1 MSDRQGSL
9 PDGLSSRDR
18 YVSLTTFRRDGTPVP
33 TPVWFAPL
41 DDGRLAVVTDAEAG
55 KRKRLRNDPRCTVA
69 ACDVR
74 GRVHGPAI
82 AARAEVV
89 DDASAMRPGLLALGA
104 RYGPPWWAFNLG
116 RRLRRRPDH
125 EGRVLLL
132 LTLEG

>member
-1 MSDRQGSL
+1 MARPAGSM
-9 PDGLSSRDR
+9 PGGLSPRDR
-18 YVSLTTFRRDGTPVP
+18 YVSLTTFRRDGTPVA

-41 DDGRLAVVTDAEAG
+41 GDGRLAIVTDAEAG

-74 GRVHGPAI
+74 GNVHGPAI

-89 DDASAMRPGLLALGA
+89 DEPAAMRPGLLALGA
-104 RYGPPWWAFNLG
+104 RYGLQWRAFNLG

-125 EGRVLLL
+125 EGRALLL
-132 LTLEG
+132 VTLEG